1 MEWYSDN
8 PTQPTRGAPRLGEA
22 LPGDEIH
29 SQLARIVRSSQFRDS
44 LRLTR
49 FLTFTVETTLAGKA
63 DSLKAYT
70 IAIEA
75 LGRGEN
81 FDPQRDPI
89 VRVEAGRLRRALAN
103 YYAAAG
109 RDDPLLIG
117 LPRGTYVPTFQRQPI
132 PPPQQ
137 TVSKDPWLVSASD
150 AFSARPPALSRTLQL
165 ANNTIGSVQLLQANH
180 RNQFNGFLVELDS
193 VRETLRQSRDLL
205 KSNIQLDFFERPAP
219 PQMLNVRDRADT
231 ADAPDAGPHEG
242 PLTDSLAGEP
252 PPKSQ
257 PGPAALPA
265 RPTNSRATPA
275 SRRMP
280 TRIVKIAF
288 AAIAVLAILEVLF
301 DIDRPLV
308 GGPNHGLLFSW
319 TASQAP
325 ASRPQDGAGT
335 PILYVEPVTAI
346 GEPPSGTLSPTMIH
360 DRMIDA
366 LARFDDVTVV
376 AESQQTAP
384 AATDRSRSNPASP
397 SYRLS
402 ATVHYYREGSVELV
416 VQLIDMADNALAW
429 SKTYEH
435 PSKPDLNHKSGRV
448 VGDIARSL
456 LDPFGVIQARERIKR
471 AAADPMQDTYRCIL
485 DANAY
490 LRSFNPAQHQPV
502 QDCLMHASTREPAD
516 VTVFADLAFVYL
528 RNYRFGISSPPGDRT
543 MLDNAYAMATRAA
556 DIKPNSAL
564 AQYVLQQV
572 LLAKGD
578 IARAKIADDNAF
590 RLNPNDRAV
599 VFGHATFLI
608 LTGDVD
614 AGLGLLKQN
623 TSTTPNS
630 WIGYHLLM
638 ALGYYLKGDFQK
650 AATESAQIAS
660 PFFPPGLVLDAL
672 VADKTGDLARAQQD
686 IAMLS
691 QFYPAWRANV
701 RANVAR
707 FLPDADMANR
717 VTDDFEGAIASVE
730 D

>member
-1 MEWYSDN
+1 MEWYSDS
-8 PTQPTRGAPRLGEA
+8 PPGQTRLVPRLGEA
-22 LPGDEIH
+22 FPGDEIH
-29 SQLARIVRSSQFRDS
+29 NQLARIVRSGQFRDS

-49 FLTFTVETTLAGKA
+49 FLAFVVETTLAGKA

-75 LGRGEN
+75 LGRGED

-109 RDDPLLIG
+109 RDDRLLIE
-117 LPRGTYVPTFQRQPI
+117 LPRGTYVPTFQSRPI

-137 TVSKDPWLVSASD
+137 TVSKDRSLVSAGD
-150 AFSARPPALSRTLQL
+150 AFSAPPPPLSRTLQL
-165 ANNTIGSVQLLQANH
+165 ANNTFGSAQLLQASH
-180 RNQFNGFLVELDS
+180 REKFAGFLVELDS
-193 VRETLRQSRDLL
+193 VRQTLRQSRDLL
-205 KSNIQLDFFERPAP
+205 KSNVQLDFLERPAP
-219 PQMLNVRDRADT
+219 AKMLTAAEDANT
-231 ADAPDAGPHEG
+231 ADAPNAGPQENV
-242 PLTDSLAGEP
+242 PTDSLPGRP
-252 PPKSQ
+252 QPKSQ
-257 PGPAALPA
+257 PGQAARPA
-265 RPTNSRATPA
+265 RPTNSRTSAA
-275 SRRMP
+275 SRRTPM
-280 TRIVKIAF
+280 RIVKIAF

-301 DIDRPLV
+301 DIDHPLV
-308 GGPNHGLLFSW
+308 GGPNHGLFFRW
-319 TASQAP
+319 AAPQATASQP
-325 ASRPQDGAGT
+325 HDGADA
-335 PILYVEPVTAI
+335 PILDVEAVTAI
-346 GEPPSGTLSPTMIH
+346 GEPTSGALSPTMIH

-435 PSKPDLNHKSGRV
+435 PSQPDLNHKSGRV
-448 VGDIARSL
+448 VADIARLL

-471 AAADPMQDTYRCIL
+471 AAADPLHDTYRCIL

-502 QDCLMHASTREPAD
+502 QDCLMHASTRDPAD

-556 DIKPNSAL
+556 DIKPNSAF
-564 AQYVLQQV
+564 AQYVLQEV

-608 LTGDVD
+608 LTGDID
-614 AGLGLLKQN
+614 AGLALLKQN
-623 TSTTPNS
+623 ASTTPNS

-638 ALGYYLKGDFQK
+638 ALGYFLKGDFQK

-691 QFYPAWRANV
+691 QFYPAWRANI

-707 FLPDADMANR
+707 FLPDPDMAKR
-717 VTDDFEGAIASVE
+717 ITTDFQTAVAEVPH
-730 D
+730 